1 MTEYKIAPL
10 TWLRTKFAELNHT
23 HSQYLTSQDINGK
36 EDNSNKVTSLDGFS
50 TDTEYPSAKAVYDE
64 IWTDLYGT
72 IQNDY
77 VQSND
82 LSSVA
87 FSNNYDDLDN
97 LPQLGEL
104 AYANDVDLSGH
115 DLDELSDNTN
125 LLFSGNY
132 NDLVN
137 KPTIPTATSDLTNDG
152 DGTNPFLTSHQSLS
166 GYLQTSDVKD
176 NLTSTDIDKPLSAK
190 QGKELKTLIDSKEDN
205 IEIFNG
211 SVVRTSSTSA
221 FLKAYT
227 TSSII
232 ENKIILYK
240 VPNISS
246 IEWTTNVALDYYM
259 NNQTTTFY
267 RKYVYKNGV
276 QLTFGDIE
284 SNSWILLA
292 YNGTISNGQWNL
304 ISSSSYVETKKLPT
318 NTSDL
323 NGDYLQTQ
331 QGNQV
336 FDVTNNTIEYG
347 NQALTFNT
355 SNNKFYY
362 NKLEGSG
369 EIATIYDINKTSI
382 KNFSNNETII
392 NKQYNTSK
400 EIKFHYS
407 RTNTTDCDGYIQIG
421 NDNYGIIV
429 GIVETENTSSIT
441 LQDNLSGDMW
451 SYGLSDL
458 DDTNSFDISLRLELD
473 TQNIESLQL
482 GDSFHYYLI
491 LTIDKI
497 NERSYSAQVVITQS
511 NDVDIFL
518 SRNYI
523 SKVIQDTNSRI
534 NDLTFSTDGVYVE
547 KGDMNNNS
555 TNLDSLLTS
564 VIDYGMNNDN
574 GW

>member
-1 MTEYKIAPL
+1 MVDEPKITL
-10 TWLRTKFAELNHT
+10 KVKL
-23 HSQYLTSQDINGK
+23 
-36 EDNSNKVTSLDGFS
+36 DNIFQMISNKVTSWSQTPSNDK
-50 TDTEYPSAKAVYDE
+50 YPSEKLVKD
-64 IWTDLYGT
+64 
-72 IQNDY
+72 
-77 VQSND
+77 S
-82 LSSVA
+82 
-87 FSNNYDDLDN
+87 
-97 LPQLGEL
+97 
-104 AYANDVDLSGH
+104 
-115 DLDELSDNTN
+115 LDEKISKSNISGLIKNDGTVDTTSYSTFD
-125 LLFSGNY
+125 GNY
-132 NDLVN
+132 NNLTN
-137 KPTIPTATSDLTNDG
+137 KPSIPSKTSDLNNDSG
-152 DGTNPFLTSHQSLS
+152 FLTSHQSLS

-176 NLTSTDIDKPLSAK
+176 NLTSIDIDKPLSAK

-205 IEIFNG
+205 IEILSNG
-211 SVVRTSSTSA
+211 TVQKIGQQYFLNVYSSSNDMVGK
-221 FLKAYT
+221 L
-227 TSSII
+227 
-232 ENKIILYK
+232 ILYK

-246 IEWTTNVALDYYM
+246 ITWTNTVSLAFYN
-259 NNQTTTFY
+259 NNQTTINY
-267 RKYVYKNGV
+267 QKPVYKGST
-276 QLTFGDIE
+276 QLTYGDIQ
-284 SNSWILLA
+284 SNAWLLLG
-292 YNGTISNGQWNL
+292 YDGTTTSGQWYL
-304 ISSSSYVETKKLPT
+304 ISSSSYADTRQIPT
-318 NTSDL
+318 DTSDL
-323 NGDYLQTQ
+323 TGDYLQTQ
-331 QGNQV
+331 QGNEV
-336 FDVTNNTIEYG
+336 FSVSNNAIDYG
-347 NQALTFNT
+347 NQALTLNT

-369 EIATIYDINKTSI
+369 EIATIYDLNNEIV

-429 GIVETENTSSIT
+429 GIVETESTSSIT

-534 NDLTFSTDGVYVE
+534 TNLTFSTDGVYVE